1 MNASDADVK
10 MPAHVEVAY
19 KDAVDNIVFLKKQQW
34 QATNYTILVYAAI
47 FLISAHYFS
56 RTDFARNW
64 LGIITIVTF
73 VIHWYMMHLFQSTIN
88 KFRDRIVW
96 IYRTYFT
103 AQERAGLD
111 LRLEPRTYWHE
122 PDTYIALLAVS
133 FVGALLTWIFLW
145 SVR

>member
-1 MNASDADVK
+1 MNAPDADVK

-34 QATNYTILVYAAI
+34 HATNYTILVYAAI

-64 LGIITIVTF
+64 LGIFTIATF

-88 KFRDRIVW
+88 KFRDRLVW

-103 AQERAGLD
+103 AKERAGLD

-133 FVGALLTWIFLW
+133 FVGALLTGIFLW

>member
-34 QATNYTILVYAAI
+34 LATNYTLFVYAAI

-64 LGIITIVTF
+64 LGIITIATF
-73 VIHWYMMHLFQSTIN
+73 VIHWYMMHLFQGTIN
-88 KFRDRIVW
+88 KFRDRLVW
-96 IYRTYFT
+96 IYRT
-103 AQERAGLD
+103 
-111 LRLEPRTYWHE
+111 
-122 PDTYIALLAVS
+122 
-133 FVGALLTWIFLW
+133 
-145 SVR
+145 

>member
-1 MNASDADVK
+1 
-10 MPAHVEVAY
+10 
-19 KDAVDNIVFLKKQQW
+19 
-34 QATNYTILVYAAI
+34 
-47 FLISAHYFS
+47 
-56 RTDFARNW
+56 
-64 LGIITIVTF
+64 
-73 VIHWYMMHLFQSTIN
+73 MMHLFQSTIN

-133 FVGALLTWIFLW
+133 FVGALLTGIFLW